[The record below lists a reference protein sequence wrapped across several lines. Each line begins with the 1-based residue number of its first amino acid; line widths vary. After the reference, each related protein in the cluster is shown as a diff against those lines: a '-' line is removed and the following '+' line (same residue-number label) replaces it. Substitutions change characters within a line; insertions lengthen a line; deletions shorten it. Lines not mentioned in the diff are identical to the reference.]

1 MVVAPPFARVVGAL
15 VLFELLRR
23 HHPLRP
29 RLISVEAVTRTLG
42 GPCCTYY
49 VWCRLSTMPAFA
61 RRPKF
66 SVMNMAS
73 LCTCVSAKPRLPK
86 RPAAAGVKG

>member
-1 MVVAPPFARVVGAL
+1 M
-15 VLFELLRR
+15 
-23 HHPLRP
+23 
-29 RLISVEAVTRTLG
+29 
-42 GPCCTYY
+42 
-49 VWCRLSTMPAFA
+49 STMPAFA

-86 RPAAAGVKG
+86 RPATAGVKALRGRERQGVRGASALVDDDAEDVGPPRGLAGRRRGEQQQQVHRHHG